1 MNLSLLIRMLL
12 IAEIGA
18 AYLKLRLKGCVQSD

>member
-1 MNLSLLIRMLL
+1 MNLSLLIIMLL

-18 AYLKLRLKGCVQSD
+18 AYLKLRPKGCVQSD